1 MNEINKDEL
10 LDLKKW
16 QRLFFMV
23 IYGMAINF
31 VVSILIFLVAIQF
44 IFYLFTSKTN
54 NQLQSANNWL
64 QEFFNDSLNFL
75 SFNTNSKPWPFN
87 DKNEESDLSDLNEEI
102 DTLGG
107 FIISIAGR
115 VPVKSEVISYSPS
128 GLKFEILEADPRKII
143 LVKIIGLNNMTPLD
157 KSKL

>member
-10 LDLKKW
+10 LDIKKW

-23 IYGMAINF
+23 IYGAAINF

-64 QEFFNDSLNFL
+64 QGFFNDSLNFL
-75 SFNTNSKPWPFN
+75 SFNTDSKPWPFS
-87 DKNEESDLSDLNEEI
+87 DKQEVSVSNEDGEHTEVVDGEPEEI
-102 DTLGG
+102 ELGDDQPEQTT
-107 FIISIAGR
+107 S
-115 VPVKSEVISYSPS
+115 
-128 GLKFEILEADPRKII
+128 
-143 LVKIIGLNNMTPLD
+143 
-157 KSKL
+157 

>member
-10 LDLKKW
+10 LDIKKW

-23 IYGMAINF
+23 IYGAAINF

-64 QEFFNDSLNFL
+64 QGFFNDSLNFL
-75 SFNTNSKPWPFN
+75 SFNTDSKPWPFSDKQEVSVSN
-87 DKNEESDLSDLNEEI
+87 DDGEHTEVVDGEPEEI
-102 DTLGG
+102 ELGDDQPEQTT
-107 FIISIAGR
+107 S
-115 VPVKSEVISYSPS
+115 
-128 GLKFEILEADPRKII
+128 
-143 LVKIIGLNNMTPLD
+143 
-157 KSKL
+157 

>member
-1 MNEINKDEL
+1 MSEINKDEL

-23 IYGMAINF
+23 IYGAAINF

-64 QEFFNDSLNFL
+64 QGFFNDALNFL
-75 SFNTNSKPWPFN
+75 SFNTDSKPWPFN
-87 DKNEESDLSDLNEEI
+87 DKYEVSDSNEDSEHTEAVDGESEDLE
-102 DTLGG
+102 LGDDQPEQTT
-107 FIISIAGR
+107 S
-115 VPVKSEVISYSPS
+115 
-128 GLKFEILEADPRKII
+128 
-143 LVKIIGLNNMTPLD
+143 
-157 KSKL
+157 

>member
-1 MNEINKDEL
+1 MSEINKDEL

-23 IYGMAINF
+23 IYGTAINF

-64 QEFFNDSLNFL
+64 QGFFNDSLNFL
-75 SFNTNSKPWPFN
+75 SFNSDSKPWPFN
-87 DKNEESDLSDLNEEI
+87 DKYESSDSNKDGEHTDVVDVGSEDLEL
-102 DTLGG
+102 
-107 FIISIAGR
+107 
-115 VPVKSEVISYSPS
+115 
-128 GLKFEILEADPRKII
+128 ADEQPEQ
-143 LVKIIGLNNMTPLD
+143 TT
-157 KSKL
+157 S